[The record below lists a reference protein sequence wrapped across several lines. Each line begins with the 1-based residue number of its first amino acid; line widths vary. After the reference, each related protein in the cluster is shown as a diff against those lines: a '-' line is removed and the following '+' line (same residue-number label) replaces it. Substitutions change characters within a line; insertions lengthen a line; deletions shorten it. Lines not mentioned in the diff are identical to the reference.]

1 MNHLQLCRGILSC
14 FCRAAYQAAQLKTV
28 LGLGNAGKKDVITR
42 TISPRHAAPEVL
54 QSGAKQARRFPDK
67 ELLVNGPAA
76 DVWSSA
82 VVLYQMLT
90 GQLPFECK
98 RPGNLKLH
106 VGDTAA
112 KLKWF
117 DSIADEHSDWVS
129 SLNASPCSLT

>member
-1 MNHLQLCRGILSC
+1 MHHLQLCRGVLSC
-14 FCRAAYQAAQLKTV
+14 FCRAAYEAAQLKSV

-54 QSGAKQARRFPDK
+54 QSGAKQTRRFPDK

-90 GQLPFECK
+90 GKLPFECK
-98 RPGNLKLH
+98 RPANL
-106 VGDTAA
+106 GDDVA

-117 DSIADEHSDWVS
+117 DSIADEHSEWVS
-129 SLNASPCSLT
+129 SLDAPPCSPT